1 MNNNNN
7 NTIICIEANIGAG
20 KTTLLNKL
28 KCLNLGKPIY
38 IIPESVDIWQNY
50 KDENENDIFTLY
62 YNDPSKYSFLFQNFV
77 LNSFITNFLE
87 YNQKYKN
94 SILIFERSIYCI
106 KKVFLEALY
115 IDNKISKL
123 EYKIFNKTFELL
135 IKLIDNYHIQIIYL
149 QTDPIICMERI
160 KTRNRNGEDN
170 ISLNYLQKL
179 HLCHE
184 NWLINNSKVKIIDG
198 NIKNLDINNLED
210 LITII

>member
-1 MNNNNN
+1 MDNNN

-28 KCLNLGKPIY
+28 KCQNLDKPIY

-62 YNDPSKYSFLFQNFV
+62 YNAPHKYSFLFQNFV
-77 LNSFITNFLE
+77 LNSFMINFLE
-87 YNQKYKN
+87 YNKKYKN

-106 KKVFLEALY
+106 KEVFLEALY

-179 HLCHE
+179 HLCYE

-198 NIKNLDINNLED
+198 NIKNLEINNLED
-210 LITII
+210 LITIK